1 MSQNI
6 SKQRILIADDS
17 RTIRAAINKI
27 LRNNYDVLQ
36 AEDGEDAW
44 EKLTQAADI
53 RMVISDIMMP
63 NLDGYG
69 LICRI
74 RASEYEEIQNLPILV
89 ITSSDDDITRERAH
103 ACGANDFIVKPVEQS
118 DLIERVNFHT
128 EAKLAMGD
136 AAPPPMHDFKE
147 VETTVVETPDINAA
161 LEIIRGVKEG
171 AISPYAID
179 LCIEALPLLE
189 YCDETF
195 SLGVTTEIAII
206 KEQLEK
212 QVI

>member
-1 MSQNI
+1 MSENI
-6 SKQRILIADDS
+6 QKQRIMVADDS

-27 LRNNYDVLQ
+27 LRSNYEVLQ

-44 EKLTQAADI
+44 EKLTQAPDV

-74 RASEYEEIQNLPILV
+74 RAAEQAEIQGLPILV

-136 AAPPPMHDFKE
+136 AAPPPMHEFEE
-147 VETTVVETPDINAA
+147 VVTTVVETPDINEA

-179 LCIEALPLLE
+179 LCLEVLPLLE

-195 SLGVTTEIAII
+195 ALGVSREIEFI
-206 KEQLEK
+206 KEQLNN

>member
-1 MSQNI
+1 MSDNI
-6 SKQRILIADDS
+6 QKTRILVADDS
-17 RTIRAAINKI
+17 RTIRAAINMI
-27 LRNNYDVLQ
+27 LRSRYDVLQ

-44 EKLTQAADI
+44 QKLTQTPDI

-69 LICRI
+69 LLCRI
-74 RASEYEEIQNLPILV
+74 RAAEQTDIQNLPILV

-128 EAKLAMGD
+128 EAKLTEGD
-136 AAPPPMHDFKE
+136 KAILPMHEFAE

-179 LCIEALPLLE
+179 LCIEVLPLLE
-189 YCDETF
+189 YCEETF
-195 SLGVTTEIAII
+195 SLGIATEIEII
-206 KEQLEK
+206 KEQLNK

>member
-1 MSQNI
+1 MSDNI
-6 SKQRILIADDS
+6 QKQRILIADDS
-17 RTIRAAINKI
+17 RTVRAAINKV
-27 LRNNYDVLQ
+27 LRSHYDVLQ

-44 EKLTQAADI
+44 QQLTQTSDI

-74 RASEYEEIQNLPILV
+74 RAEEQTGIQDLPILV

-103 ACGANDFIVKPVEQS
+103 ACGANDFIVKPVELS

-128 EAKLAMGD
+128 EAKLANGD
-136 AAPPPMHDFKE
+136 ASTLPMHEFAE

-171 AISPYAID
+171 AIGPYAID
-179 LCIEALPLLE
+179 LCIEILPLLE
-189 YCDETF
+189 YCEQTF
-195 SLGVTTEIAII
+195 SLGITNEIGKI
-206 KEQLEK
+206 KEQLNK

>member
-1 MSQNI
+1 MSDHVQ
-6 SKQRILIADDS
+6 KQRIMIADDS
-17 RTIRAAINKI
+17 RTIRAAINKT
-27 LRNNYDVLQ
+27 LRTNYDVLQ

-44 EKLTQAADI
+44 QQLMQTPDI

-74 RASEYEEIQNLPILV
+74 RAAEQTDIQNLPILV
-89 ITSSDDDITRERAH
+89 ITSSDDAITRERAH
-103 ACGANDFIVKPVEQS
+103 ACGANDFIVKPVESS
-118 DLIERVNFHT
+118 DLMERVNFHT

-136 AAPPPMHDFKE
+136 ASRLSMHEFAE

-179 LCIEALPLLE
+179 LCIEVIPLLE
-189 YCDETF
+189 YCDQTF
-195 SLGVTTEIAII
+195 SLGIETEIDII
-206 KEQLEK
+206 KEQLDK